1 LRGAI
6 TDAVRA
12 AARGR
17 FTIECVA
24 FEDVFEMN
32 FVRGKLVRAIL
43 LCGVACA
50 AATLGAARVARAAP
64 LQLPPEATDGLKLL
78 YSGQS
83 GAARALFSRLE
94 QEEPN
99 DPLPYLLEAD
109 AHWWEIYCQACE
121 IKWGF
126 IDAWSRPKITD
137 DDSYLALSTK
147 AITLAQA
154 AIAQHDT
161 AEMELYAGMG
171 YLLRARLLGLR
182 DDRSGT
188 AHAGVSARQHLL
200 RCLELDPQMTDAYTG
215 LGLYNYYVDTLSAM
229 ARVLRFF
236 MGIPGGDK
244 REGIRQLKIA
254 MNDGP
259 LTGVEARFYLAKN
272 LRTYDFDYA
281 QALDI
286 LTPLVREYPT
296 NPTFALLMGNLEG
309 ELGHNESA
317 AEYYRA
323 ATQQPPS
330 DAACAA
336 QVVKLA
342 HDATAALPSAAH

>member
-1 LRGAI
+1 MR
-6 TDAVRA
+6 V
-12 AARGR
+12 
-17 FTIECVA
+17 
-24 FEDVFEMN
+24 
-32 FVRGKLVRAIL
+32 VRGKLLRKFS
-43 LCGVACA
+43 LCLA
-50 AATLGAARVARAAP
+50 AFLIATLGMASRAHAAP

-83 GAARALFSRLE
+83 AAARALFSRLE
-94 QEEPN
+94 QQEPN

-109 AHWWEIYCQACE
+109 ARWWEIYCQSCE

-126 IDAWSRPKITD
+126 IDAWHRAKSSD
-137 DDSYLALSTK
+137 DDAYLALSAK
-147 AITLAQA
+147 AIDLAET

-188 AHAGVSARQHLL
+188 ARAGIAARQRLL

-215 LGLYNYYVDTLSAM
+215 LGLYNYYVDTLSTM

-244 REGIRQLKIA
+244 QEGIRQLKIA
-254 MNDGP
+254 MNNGP

-272 LRTYDFDYA
+272 LRTYDQQYS
-281 QALDI
+281 QAADI
-286 LTPLVREYPT
+286 LTPLVQEYPT
-296 NPTFALLMGNLEG
+296 NSTFNLLMGNLEG
-309 ELGHNESA
+309 ELGQNESA

-323 ATQQPPS
+323 ARRQPAS

-336 QVVKLA
+336 RVAKLA
-342 HDATAALPSAAH
+342 HDATAALPAAQH